1 MIAGAAW
8 KNVQCS
14 SKQARIQ

>member
-1 MIAGAAW
+1 MIVGAAW

-14 SKQARIQ
+14 SKQASIQ